1 MSVPHPNVAR
11 VAEAA
16 ASLGLEIDIVEYPD
30 GTRTAPDAAAAVGCD
45 VAQIVKSLVFVLDG
59 SPCLALVAGDRRLD
73 TARLAEALGGQRV
86 ERADADAVRAATGF
100 PIGGV
105 PPIAHRTD
113 LPVAL
118 DRSLLDHDVVWAAAG
133 TPRHVFGVAPTAL
146 FDAVGGTT
154 ADLGETV

>member
-1 MSVPHPNVAR
+1 MSEHHPNVAR
-11 VAEAA
+11 VTAA
-16 ASLGLEIDIVEYPD
+16 AAEVGLDVEVVEYPD
-30 GTRTAPDAAAAVGCD
+30 GTRTALDAAAAVGCD

-73 TARLAEALGGQRV
+73 TDRLAEALGGDRV

-105 PPIAHRTD
+105 PPIAHTTQ

-133 TPRHVFGVAPTAL
+133 TPRHVFRVAPAAL
-146 FDAVGGTT
+146 FAAVGGIT
-154 ADLGETV
+154 ADLGEPG